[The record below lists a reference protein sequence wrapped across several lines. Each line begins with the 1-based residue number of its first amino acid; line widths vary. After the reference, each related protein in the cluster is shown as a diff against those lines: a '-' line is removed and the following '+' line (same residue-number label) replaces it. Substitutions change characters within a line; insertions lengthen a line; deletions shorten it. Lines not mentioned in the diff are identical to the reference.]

1 MTDSRT
7 PRTLGKLTAAYHWRD
22 GAHFDHDY
30 YGDAHARLAIGLLA
44 PLGLLRFESE
54 RAAVAPPPRAGALV
68 ACASAWFD
76 SLASAQAAAAAT
88 MAALA
93 ADVPNYTD
101 LRPVLHVCEVTG
113 HRLPGDGG

>member
-54 RAAVAPPPRAGALV
+54 RAA
-68 ACASAWFD
+68 
-76 SLASAQAAAAAT
+76 AAT
-88 MAALA
+88 LAALA
-93 ADVPNYTD
+93 ADVPNQG
-101 LRPVLHVCEVTG
+101 LRPVLHVCEATV
-113 HRLPGDGG
+113 HVAA